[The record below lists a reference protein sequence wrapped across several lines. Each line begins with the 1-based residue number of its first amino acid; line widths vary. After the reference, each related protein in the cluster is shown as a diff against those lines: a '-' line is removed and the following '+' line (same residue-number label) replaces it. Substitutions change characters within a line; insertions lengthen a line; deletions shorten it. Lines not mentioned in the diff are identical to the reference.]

1 VQRQPGSTRKRDDA
15 RDRDT
20 PRQRSARASRL
31 PRRAAPPVHY
41 NAPPSRPKRRPVSRW
56 VPALDAAG
64 AAAAALVVLGDPLAA
79 ALAAALAIPLVG
91 VAVGYDEAPLGGR
104 AQSWFGLAIAAIVI
118 DYAAQLVSNERSAT
132 SSLFLLGATLAA
144 WTLVRT
150 ALRHAQR
157 RRPERVVILGSGQVA
172 TRLAQLVSSHGR
184 GQLEV
189 VGCLDDT
196 LGGGEKLRQIGR
208 LSRLRELAA
217 AGSVDRVMVAFPAGA
232 DRETVAEL
240 RDLDALGVRID
251 VVPRMFE
258 LLGDRVGAYRFGTLS
273 MTMVPGSAHDAQRWI
288 KRAFD
293 IGSSTVLLVTVAPLM
308 ALIAL
313 AIKAEDR
320 GSILSRQRYVGSRG
334 RAFQILKFRTTVL
347 QAASGGATAS
357 EAVETRPEL
366 RFTRVGAFISKL
378 SLDKLPQLWNVLRGD
393 ISLVGPRPLHTF
405 ELAALESWELTCRLE
420 RPGITRLDQGGI
432 PSAAEGDPAWSAGS
446 GL

>member
-1 VQRQPGSTRKRDDA
+1 VQRQPGSAQKRDDA
-15 RDRDT
+15 RDRET
-20 PRQRSARASRL
+20 PRQRSARAIRL

-41 NAPPSRPKRRPVSRW
+41 DAPPSRAARRPVGRW
-56 VPALDAAG
+56 LPGLDAAG

-79 ALAAALAIPLVG
+79 ALAAVLAIPLVG
-91 VAVGYDEAPLGGR
+91 IAVGYDEAPLVGR
-104 AQSWFGLAIAAIVI
+104 AQSWFRLAIAAIVI

-132 SSLFLLGATLAA
+132 SSLFLLGATLSA

-172 TRLAQLVSSHGR
+172 TRLAQLVSSNGR

-196 LGGGEKLRQIGR
+196 LGGGEELRQIGR

-217 AGSVDRVMVAFPAGA
+217 AGSVDRVMVAFPAGP
-232 DRETVAEL
+232 DRETFAEL
-240 RDLDALGVRID
+240 RYLDALGTRID

-258 LLGDRVGAYRFGTLS
+258 LLGDRVSAYRFGTLS
-273 MTMVPGSAHDAQRWI
+273 MTMVRARAPDAQRWI

-293 IGSSTVLLVTVAPLM
+293 IGASTVLLVAVAPLM
-308 ALIAL
+308 AMIAL
-313 AIKAEDR
+313 AIKADDR
-320 GSILSRQRYVGSRG
+320 GSILSRQRCVGYRG
-334 RAFQILKFRTTVL
+334 RAFQVLKFRTTVL
-347 QAASGGATAS
+347 QAASSGATAS

-366 RFTRVGAFISKL
+366 RPTRVGAFISGL

-393 ISLVGPRPLHTF
+393 IGLVGPRPLHTF
-405 ELAALESWELTCRLE
+405 ELAALESWGLTCRLE